1 VDGTTQLDFDQIGSL
16 RTKNGGNMSQ
26 VPSANIWQLLQ
37 KPLLLGSLLGLLLVS
52 SAIKAR
58 ADVITFNS
66 LEQAGGSLIL
76 TADPYTE
83 AGFKIVD
90 TGNLFFAQQSNA
102 DYAGSAGLHER
113 VSNGLITLSRLDGSS
128 FSLSS
133 IDLSI
138 LNPQGASPAVIFT
151 GVLAGGGTVT
161 QTFTPTVFG
170 FHTFAFNSSF
180 SNLVSVS
187 WRQGTDELNA
197 HQFDNIVVNSV
208 PEPASMLLL
217 GTGLVGAAAKLRRRR
232 KTSSE
237 AKSKILAEASL
248 S

>member
-1 VDGTTQLDFDQIGSL
+1 MGQRNFISITLDRSQ
-16 RTKNGGNMSQ
+16 KMEEYMSQ
-26 VPSANIWQLLQ
+26 VASAKIWQTL
-37 KPLLLGSLLGLLLVS
+37 KKTLLLGSLFGLLLVT
-52 SAIKAR
+52 SAAKAR

-66 LEQAGGSLIL
+66 LEQAGGNLIL
-76 TADPYTE
+76 TPDPYTE

-90 TGNLFFAQQSNA
+90 TGSLFFAQQSNA

-113 VSNGLITLSRLDGSS
+113 VTNGLITLSRSDAAA
-128 FSLSS
+128 FSLSN

-161 QTFTPTVFG
+161 QTFTPTQFG
-170 FHTFAFNSSF
+170 FHTFVFNSSF
-180 SNLVSVS
+180 SDLVSVS

-232 KTSSE
+232 RT
-237 AKSKILAEASL
+237 IHEASTNA
-248 S
+248 

>member
-1 VDGTTQLDFDQIGSL
+1 
-16 RTKNGGNMSQ
+16 
-26 VPSANIWQLLQ
+26 
-37 KPLLLGSLLGLLLVS
+37 LLLGILFGLLAS
-52 SAIKAR
+52 SAIRAQ

-66 LEQAGGSLIL
+66 LEQAGGNLIL
-76 TADPYTE
+76 TPDPYTE
-83 AGFKIVD
+83 AGFRIVD
-90 TGNLFFAQQSNA
+90 TGSLFFAQQSNA

-113 VSNGLITLSRLDGSS
+113 VTNGLITLSRIDGSA

-161 QTFTPTVFG
+161 QTFTPTLFG
-170 FHTFAFNSSF
+170 FHTFVFNNSF
-180 SNLVSVS
+180 SDLVSVS

-208 PEPASMLLL
+208 PEPATMLLL
-217 GTGLVGAAAKLRRRR
+217 GTGLAGTAAQLRRRR
-232 KTSSE
+232 KNPRVANSE
-237 AKSKILAEASL
+237 RNH
-248 S
+248 